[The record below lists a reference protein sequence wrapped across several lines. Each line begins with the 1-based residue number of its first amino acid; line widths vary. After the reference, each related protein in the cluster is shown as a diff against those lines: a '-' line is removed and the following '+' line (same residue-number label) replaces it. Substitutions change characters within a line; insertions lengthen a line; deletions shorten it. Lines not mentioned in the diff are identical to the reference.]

1 MSIQSHQSRK
11 IASLH
16 LGSILE
22 NMQPIKNN
30 LEINEATTEFV
41 LGYTKV
47 ILEAENKGND
57 STKAIDNADTGK
69 LRSAEVPES
78 RVGYK
83 EPFEASSNP
92 ADEIYSKLDDNGE
105 YTGGGKD
112 TYHKLDKGDNSSLND
127 PQNRTGSKQEW
138 VESKDGKEAS
148 GIEESGITKSGIT
161 EAGMELEDLP
171 DYEKMTRE
179 GGETSTPDEPSDEIK
194 KKIENSE
201 TKEQD
206 SKKLKNS
213 AQSVL
218 KGILSKR

>member
-30 LEINEATTEFV
+30 LEINEATTEFI
-41 LGYTKV
+41 LGYTKA

-57 STKAIDNADTGK
+57 SNQSTKAIDSADTGK

-92 ADEIYSKLDDNGE
+92 EDEIYSKLDDNGE
-105 YTGGGKD
+105 YTGVGKD
-112 TYHKLDKGDNSSLND
+112 TYYKLDKGDNSSLND

-138 VESKDGKEAS
+138 VESKDGKEA
-148 GIEESGITKSGIT
+148 SGIT